1 MSSNNLNSNRPYTT
15 FIKHDGKLNVHG
27 LNRLNEDNC
36 EKTFATKQSE
46 SPGIYQLSQYKSPNC
61 GMPEVV
67 ETAVQNPEIQ
77 FRDGYGI
84 ADCFVDDATQ
94 LRIGK
99 TKKNPKSPNQL
110 FTRPY
115 KTVPYMGRGSGDNF
129 LESQLRPG
137 EATLEKKQ
145 CNTLAGINIHNI
157 DPNHMPM
164 IDHLKNNIQ
173 NPVHIIPHDAMAG
186 WVRGG
191 APSRQIVRDIEY
203 LERCGSNYHK
213 MALEESRKNQVH
225 FNPNPPNYSPS
236 YN

>member
-1 MSSNNLNSNRPYTT
+1 MSSNNINSPKQYTT
-15 FIKHDGKLNVHG
+15 CLRREGTFDIQG

-36 EKTFATKQSE
+36 EKLFTTKQSE
-46 SPGIYQLSQYKSPNC
+46 SPGIYNLTQYRDCEC
-61 GMPEVV
+61 GVPQVV
-67 ETAVQNPEIQ
+67 ETAVENPMIQ
-77 FRDGYGI
+77 FRDGYGVTECYM
-84 ADCFVDDATQ
+84 DESSE

-99 TKKNPKSPNQL
+99 TKMNPKTPNQL

-115 KTVPYMGRGSGDNF
+115 KTVPYMGRGSGDSF
-129 LESQLRPG
+129 VESHLRSG
-137 EATLEKKQ
+137 EDTLIKKQ
-145 CNTLAGINIHNI
+145 CNTLAGINIPNI

-173 NPVHIIPHDAMAG
+173 HPSHIIHDDALEG

-213 MALEESRKNQVH
+213 LAMEQSRKNQVE
-225 FNPNPPNYSPS
+225 FNPNN
-236 YN
+236 NMN

>member
-1 MSSNNLNSNRPYTT
+1 MSSNNIISPKQYTSCLRRE
-15 FIKHDGKLNVHG
+15 GKLDIQN

-36 EKTFATKQSE
+36 EKLFTTKQSE
-46 SPGIYQLSQYKSPNC
+46 SPGIYHLTQYRDCQC
-61 GMPEVV
+61 GVPQVI
-67 ETAVQNPEIQ
+67 ETAVENPMIQ

-84 ADCFVDDATQ
+84 SECFMDEDSE
-94 LRIGK
+94 LRVGQ
-99 TKKNPKSPNQL
+99 TKKHPKVPNQL

-115 KTVPYMGRGSGDNF
+115 KTVPYMGRGSGDSF
-129 LESQLRPG
+129 VESQLRIG
-137 EATLEKKQ
+137 EDTLIKKQ
-145 CNTLAGINIHNI
+145 CNTLSGINIPNV

-173 NPVHIIPHDAMAG
+173 NPVHIIPHDALEG

-213 MALEESRKNQVH
+213 QAMAASQRNQVH
-225 FNPNPPNYSPS
+225 FDPTNSM
-236 YN
+236 